1 MLLSEDWFGY
11 SVVFSVLT
19 ISSFNIFYYL
29 QYSPPWP
36 SFLNYIIY
44 TVLLCDLPP
53 LKPHCGEAPGRD
65 SNPGRA
71 VYRHLP
77 LDPHT
82 FYLYIPWKSVKGVWL
97 SRCVGCWC
105 DQLCPPVR
113 SLPLPGGHRHGDI
126 LQHQQVGRYLLQQ
139 QQVGRYL
146 LQHQQLGRYLLQ
158 YQQFRV
164 DCNFLVKKF
173 HVHNIKSYNQLT
185 LKEVFKVFIK
195 TSRLCQ
201 IMYSTHFKES
211 A

>member
-53 LKPHCGEAPGRD
+53 LKPHWGEAPGRD

-77 LDPHT
+77 LDPPT
-82 FYLYIPWKSVKGVWL
+82 ATGREIPTPTSTA
-97 SRCVGCWC
+97 R
-105 DQLCPPVR
+105 
-113 SLPLPGGHRHGDI
+113 
-126 LQHQQVGRYLLQQ
+126 
-139 QQVGRYL
+139 
-146 LQHQQLGRYLLQ
+146 
-158 YQQFRV
+158 
-164 DCNFLVKKF
+164 
-173 HVHNIKSYNQLT
+173 
-185 LKEVFKVFIK
+185 EVPTPI
-195 TSRLCQ
+195 
-201 IMYSTHFKES
+201 STV
-211 A
+211 